1 MGRPLL
7 PIWKEFVTT
16 VPSSDDK
23 RSPDVACMH
32 CREVVLNARPVNL
45 MRHASRCREMPVEV
59 RLRLQSDVPTSATL
73 SREELEM
80 AMSERREV
88 NRHDNQVRND
98 SQVQNEDAGEE
109 EQEEVETPPERRPV
123 LGKRPRAF
131 TPPAGLQEPLE
142 RVLTSIRDVMTQ
154 TLELRQQELQ
164 LRREELQ
171 FQKEALATKMED
183 RRQAREE
190 DRRDRKEQREADR
203 KERLEL
209 AKIENEKNL
218 AFLKAVMESSAQQ
231 RR

>member
-16 VPSSDDK
+16 VPSTDDK

-59 RLRLQSDVPTSATL
+59 RLRLQSDVPSSATL

-88 NRHDNQVRND
+88 NRNDVQVRND
-98 SQVQNEDAGEE
+98 TQVHNEDGEE
-109 EQEEVETPPERRPV
+109 EQHEAEAPPERRPV

-131 TPPAGLQEPLE
+131 APTAGCQETLE

-154 TLELRQQELQ
+154 MMELKQQELQ

-209 AKIENEKNL
+209 ARIENEKNL

>member
-45 MRHASRCREMPVEV
+45 MRHASRCREMPVDV

-88 NRHDNQVRND
+88 NRND
-98 SQVQNEDAGEE
+98 DQVQNDIQIHNEDVGEE
-109 EQEEVETPPERRPV
+109 QQEVETPSERRPV
-123 LGKRPRAF
+123 LGKRPRAS

-142 RVLTSIRDVMTQ
+142 CVLTSIRDVITQ
-154 TLELRQQELQ
+154 TLELKQQELQ